1 MINWLDFKSIKR
13 TVKLE
18 SVLRHYHVEL
28 RRSGKDQYRGCC
40 PIHRGEG
47 REAFHVNLARNVFH
61 RFACDAGGTVLDFVA
76 AIEGCSLVEA
86 ARKLQAMTCSSD
98 PRKSTPDGK
107 ELVTKRRR
115 VPLPLNF
122 TLTRIDCSHP
132 YLGRRG
138 ITEKTALEFGV
149 GFYAG
154 PGLMH
159 GRLVIPIHNA
169 DGELIAYCG
178 RSVDQTEPRYR
189 LPSGFAKSE
198 ILFNMHRAAA
208 GMENFVVLVE
218 GFFDC
223 MKVHQAGIRS
233 VVGLMGS
240 ALYVPSVRPFWR
252 NSAVSSSCWTAI
264 RLAAKRPSSSPNT
277 YGPTAAS
284 EWCCYQMVCN
294 RISCWRK
301 TSETSSSCAPT
312 STSISRSVTYLIEAT
327 RSGDLIVAEQSRTS
341 AADISSTL
349 PARFQSEKILDE
361 GIEPAGYQFSS
372 VQLGLSSC
380 VFRFSSVRHQGV

>member
-240 ALYVPSVRPFWR
+240 ALYVPQRQALLEKFR
-252 NSAVSSSCWTAI
+252 
-264 RLAAKRPSSSPNT
+264 
-277 YGPTAAS
+277 
-284 EWCCYQMVCN
+284 
-294 RISCWRK
+294 RI
-301 TSETSSSCAPT
+301 
-312 STSISRSVTYLIEAT
+312 ILMLD
-327 RSGDLIVAEQSRTS
+327 GD
-341 AADISSTL
+341 
-349 PARFQSEKILDE
+349 
-361 GIEPAGYQFSS
+361 PAGRKATIVIAQHLRPHCRVRVVLLPDG
-372 VQLGLSSC
+372 VQPDQLLAEDIRNFLKLRAN
-380 VFRFSSVRHQGV
+380 VDVD

>member
-47 REAFHVNLARNVFH
+47 REAFHVNLARNIFH
-61 RFACDAGGTVLDFVA
+61 CFACDAGGTVLDFVA
-76 AIEGCSLVEA
+76 AMEDCSLVEA

-98 PRKSTPDGK
+98 PWKSTPHGK
-107 ELVTKRRR
+107 ELVTKRIR

-122 TLTRIDCSHP
+122 SLTGIDCSHP
-132 YLGRRG
+132 YLARRG
-138 ITEKTALEFGV
+138 ITEKTAVEFGV

-159 GRLVIPIHNA
+159 GRLVIPIHNP
-169 DGELIAYCG
+169 DGELVAYCG
-178 RSVDQTEPRYR
+178 RSVDQTQPRYR

-198 ILFNMHRAAA
+198 IVFNMHRAAA
-208 GMENFVVLVE
+208 GMENSVVVVE

-240 ALYVPSVRPFWR
+240 ALYAPQRQALLERFCQIILMLDGDPTGRKASVVISQQLRPHCHVR
-252 NSAVSSSCWTAI
+252 VV
-264 RLAAKRPSSSPNT
+264 LLPDGVQPD
-277 YGPTAAS
+277 
-284 EWCCYQMVCN
+284 Q
-294 RISCWRK
+294 
-301 TSETSSSCAPT
+301 
-312 STSISRSVTYLIEAT
+312 
-327 RSGDLIVAEQSRTS
+327 
-341 AADISSTL
+341 L
-349 PARFQSEKILDE
+349 PAEDI
-361 GIEPAGYQFSS
+361 GIVLQPSAN
-372 VQLGLSSC
+372 VD
-380 VFRFSSVRHQGV
+380 